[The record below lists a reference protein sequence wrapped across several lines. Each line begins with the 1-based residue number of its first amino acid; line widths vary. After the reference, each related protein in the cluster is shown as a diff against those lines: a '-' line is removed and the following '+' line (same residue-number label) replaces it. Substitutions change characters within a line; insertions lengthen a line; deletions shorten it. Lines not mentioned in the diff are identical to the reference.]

1 MREAHIEHL
10 YYVEIGYRQQEEEP
24 VSAHIFPL
32 VVGKG
37 KLHKEVNHEHNAH
50 QQLKSHVIPV
60 FKEVYV
66 GERVYRYIHNQR
78 QRQQQH

>member
-1 MREAHIEHL
+1 MREAYIEHL

-37 KLHKEVNHEHNAH
+37 KLHKEVNHEHDTRKIESRRIADFRIAAMQSIGN
-50 QQLKSHVIPV
+50 S
-60 FKEVYV
+60 
-66 GERVYRYIHNQR
+66 
-78 QRQQQH
+78 

>member
-1 MREAHIEHL
+1 MREAYIEHL
-10 YYVEIGYRQQEEEP
+10 YYVKIGYRQQKEKP

-37 KLHKEVNHEHNAH
+37 KLHKEVNHEHDTH
-50 QQLKSHVIPV
+50 QELKSHVIPV

-66 GERVYRYIHNQR
+66 GECVYRYVYDQS